1 MIARKYGVV
10 YTPDRLADFAA
21 ELLCAEIEKSEFDSV
36 NVLDPACGECALLD
50 SVKKIKRNE
59 YEYIGIDVDKSAIL
73 SASSEYTIINNDTIL
88 PKNVR
93 KRTAEFWTGK
103 LPTINAVIANPPWS
117 SEKIYNRDDLRKAG
131 YELTAG
137 QYDSFVLFLE
147 LAYKIVCENG
157 IFAFII
163 PDSIFDSQN
172 ENLRRF
178 LIRNTEIKVIARL
191 GEKLFDEVNR
201 ATTIIVC
208 KKRKPTV
215 NGEVMFVGKDV
226 ADILGYQNGSRDIN
240 RHVDE
245 DDRNKVMIFDGN
257 QDKETIIINES
268 GLYSLILSSKMPN
281 AKKFKHWVTAE
292 VLPAIRK
299 HGMYAIDEIL
309 ENPDLAIAA
318 LTQLK
323 EERERRKQLECLAL
337 VQRQQIAEMQP
348 KASYYDLILQNKN
361 TVPITQIAKDYGMSG
376 RKFNELLHE
385 LGVQYKFR
393 KTWLL
398 YQQYAE
404 CGYTQ
409 SRTYAIDES
418 RSVMHTYWTQKGR
431 LFLYDLLKNEGILPV
446 IEQED

>member
-1 MIARKYGVV
+1 M
-10 YTPDRLADFAA
+10 
-21 ELLCAEIEKSEFDSV
+21 ELQVF
-36 NVLDPACGECALLD
+36 
-50 SVKKIKRNE
+50 
-59 YEYIGIDVDKSAIL
+59 
-73 SASSEYTIINNDTIL
+73 SS
-88 PKNVR
+88 
-93 KRTAEFWTGK
+93 AEFGS
-103 LPTINAVIANPPWS
+103 V
-117 SEKIYNRDDLRKAG
+117 R
-131 YELTAG
+131 
-137 QYDSFVLFLE
+137 
-147 LAYKIVCENG
+147 
-157 IFAFII
+157 
-163 PDSIFDSQN
+163 
-172 ENLRRF
+172 
-178 LIRNTEIKVIARL
+178 
-191 GEKLFDEVNR
+191 
-201 ATTIIVC
+201 TT
-208 KKRKPTV
+208 TV
-215 NGEVMFVGKDV
+215 NGEIMFVGKDV

-245 DDRNKVMIFDGN
+245 EDRH
-257 QDKETIIINES
+257 

-309 ENPDLAIAA
+309 ENPDLAIAT

-323 EERERRKQLECLAL
+323 EERERRKQLECLTL
-337 VQRQQIAEMQP
+337 VQRQQIAELQP

-409 SRTYAIDES
+409 SRTYVIDES

-431 LFLYDLLKNEGILPV
+431 LFLYDLLKSEGILPV
-446 IEQED
+446 IE

>member
-1 MIARKYGVV
+1 M
-10 YTPDRLADFAA
+10 
-21 ELLCAEIEKSEFDSV
+21 ELKVFSSSEFGSV
-36 NVLDPACGECALLD
+36 
-50 SVKKIKRNE
+50 
-59 YEYIGIDVDKSAIL
+59 
-73 SASSEYTIINNDTIL
+73 
-88 PKNVR
+88 
-93 KRTAEFWTGK
+93 RTT
-103 LPTINAVIANPPWS
+103 
-117 SEKIYNRDDLRKAG
+117 
-131 YELTAG
+131 
-137 QYDSFVLFLE
+137 
-147 LAYKIVCENG
+147 
-157 IFAFII
+157 
-163 PDSIFDSQN
+163 
-172 ENLRRF
+172 
-178 LIRNTEIKVIARL
+178 
-191 GEKLFDEVNR
+191 
-201 ATTIIVC
+201 
-208 KKRKPTV
+208 TV
-215 NGEVMFVGKDV
+215 NGEIMFVGKDV

-245 DDRNKVMIFDGN
+245 EDRHKIMLFDGN

-318 LTQLK
+318 LTQIK
-323 EERERRKQLECLAL
+323 EESERRKQLECLTL
-337 VQRQQIAEMQP
+337 VQRQ
-348 KASYYDLILQNKN
+348 
-361 TVPITQIAKDYGMSG
+361 QIAKDYGMSG

-431 LFLYDLLKNEGILPV
+431 LFLYDLLKREGMLPV

>member
-1 MIARKYGVV
+1 
-10 YTPDRLADFAA
+10 
-21 ELLCAEIEKSEFDSV
+21 
-36 NVLDPACGECALLD
+36 
-50 SVKKIKRNE
+50 
-59 YEYIGIDVDKSAIL
+59 
-73 SASSEYTIINNDTIL
+73 
-88 PKNVR
+88 
-93 KRTAEFWTGK
+93 
-103 LPTINAVIANPPWS
+103 
-117 SEKIYNRDDLRKAG
+117 
-131 YELTAG
+131 
-137 QYDSFVLFLE
+137 
-147 LAYKIVCENG
+147 
-157 IFAFII
+157 
-163 PDSIFDSQN
+163 
-172 ENLRRF
+172 
-178 LIRNTEIKVIARL
+178 
-191 GEKLFDEVNR
+191 
-201 ATTIIVC
+201 
-208 KKRKPTV
+208 
-215 NGEVMFVGKDV
+215 MFVGKDV

-268 GLYSLILSSKMPN
+268 GLYSLILSSNMPN

>member
-1 MIARKYGVV
+1 M
-10 YTPDRLADFAA
+10 
-21 ELLCAEIEKSEFDSV
+21 ELQVFNSTEFGSV
-36 NVLDPACGECALLD
+36 
-50 SVKKIKRNE
+50 
-59 YEYIGIDVDKSAIL
+59 
-73 SASSEYTIINNDTIL
+73 
-88 PKNVR
+88 
-93 KRTAEFWTGK
+93 RTA
-103 LPTINAVIANPPWS
+103 
-117 SEKIYNRDDLRKAG
+117 
-131 YELTAG
+131 
-137 QYDSFVLFLE
+137 
-147 LAYKIVCENG
+147 
-157 IFAFII
+157 
-163 PDSIFDSQN
+163 
-172 ENLRRF
+172 
-178 LIRNTEIKVIARL
+178 
-191 GEKLFDEVNR
+191 
-201 ATTIIVC
+201 
-208 KKRKPTV
+208 TV

-240 RHVDE
+240 HHVDE
-245 DDRNKVMIFDGN
+245 EDRHKVMIFDGN

-281 AKKFKHWVTAE
+281 AKKFKHWVTSE

-299 HGMYAIDEIL
+299 HGMYAID
-309 ENPDLAIAA
+309 
-318 LTQLK
+318 
-323 EERERRKQLECLAL
+323 ERRKQLECLAL
-337 VQRQQIAEMQP
+337 VQRQQIAELQP

-398 YQQYAE
+398 YQHYAE

>member
-1 MIARKYGVV
+1 M
-10 YTPDRLADFAA
+10 
-21 ELLCAEIEKSEFDSV
+21 ELQVFNSIEFGSV
-36 NVLDPACGECALLD
+36 
-50 SVKKIKRNE
+50 
-59 YEYIGIDVDKSAIL
+59 
-73 SASSEYTIINNDTIL
+73 
-88 PKNVR
+88 
-93 KRTAEFWTGK
+93 RTA
-103 LPTINAVIANPPWS
+103 
-117 SEKIYNRDDLRKAG
+117 
-131 YELTAG
+131 
-137 QYDSFVLFLE
+137 
-147 LAYKIVCENG
+147 
-157 IFAFII
+157 
-163 PDSIFDSQN
+163 
-172 ENLRRF
+172 
-178 LIRNTEIKVIARL
+178 
-191 GEKLFDEVNR
+191 
-201 ATTIIVC
+201 
-208 KKRKPTV
+208 TV

-226 ADILGYQNGSRDIN
+226 ADILKYTNTAKAIRD
-240 RHVDE
+240 HVDDE
-245 DDRNKVMIFDGN
+245 DKLTERIVLSGQNREVIF
-257 QDKETIIINES
+257 INES

-309 ENPDLAIAA
+309 ENPELAIAA

-323 EERERRKQLECLAL
+323 EERERRKQLECQTLI
-337 VQRQQIAEMQP
+337 QRQQIAEMQP

-393 KTWLL
+393 KTWLV

-409 SRTYAIDES
+409 SRTYAIDEN

-431 LFLYDLLKNEGILPV
+431 LFLYDLLKSEGILPV